1 MKLAFE
7 AEDAIIGIVCG
18 LLLLGLTG
26 RFFSLKLNDFVYV
39 IAFAALIIFIF
50 LDIINE
56 FRDLTTH
63 FGLIMLSILH
73 NLIDLVI
80 SLAFISHFTGW
91 DIYYITQYLV
101 PYLQSE
107 SMIAGIG
114 IFLVVSNF
122 LWIVTIPFWY

>member
-26 RFFSLKLNDFVYV
+26 RFFSLKLNDYVYV

-91 DIYYITQYLV
+91 NIPYITPILV
-101 PYLQSE
+101 PYLQNE
-107 SMIAGIG
+107 SIIAGIG
-114 IFLVVSNF
+114 IFLVVSNAIW
-122 LWIVTIPFWY
+122 LLTMPFWI

>member
-1 MKLAFE
+1 MKTVFE
-7 AEDAIIGIVCG
+7 AEDAIVGIVCG

-26 RFFSLKLNDFVYV
+26 KFFSLKLNDWVYV
-39 IAFAALIIFIF
+39 IAFIVLIIFIF

-56 FRDLTTH
+56 FSDLANH
-63 FGLIMLSILH
+63 FGMVMLSIFH
-73 NLIDLVI
+73 NQVDLAI